1 MTEHPLDALV
11 AFLMTIVSDETPM
24 RETFDFAMR
33 ATLRAYDDQHDT
45 DKVADIIRASSRRVG
60 AGCPSQAARRAIAAA
75 YDVLPGDRIG
85 DTLVGRLAEL
95 RASCK

>member
-1 MTEHPLDALV
+1 MSEHPLDALV
-11 AFLMTIVSDETPM
+11 AYLMTIVGEETPM

-33 ATLRAYDDQHDT
+33 VTLGAYDDQNDT
-45 DKVADIIRASSRRVG
+45 DKVADITRASSRHVG
-60 AGCPSQAARRAIAAA
+60 AGCPRQAARRAIAAA

-85 DTLVGRLAEL
+85 DTLVSRLAEL